1 VYRRATP
8 WDDLVE
14 VPHGYHIA
22 GDEVRV
28 SCLADGQLFYDTD
41 SGNESSIWYRIASGF
56 YLPSTNVDL
65 PGNPRVPVC

>member
-1 VYRRATP
+1 M
-8 WDDLVE
+8 E